1 MISREKRLEAL
12 QAARDAL
19 ITEGAAIV
27 IMIVIGLWVFSSPMV
42 WDRMQ

>member
-19 ITEGAAIV
+19 ISEGAAIV
-27 IMIVIGLWVFSSPMV
+27 IMIVVVLWVMSSPMV
-42 WDRMQ
+42 WSALE